1 MIAYLPTHAAMHA
14 SGFADGVDLVK
25 NDYVE
30 RALVA
35 ELLLVGSGLE
45 KQLSDVLLGFADEF
59 AENLRTVYDFEIF
72 DV

>member
-1 MIAYLPTHAAMHA
+1 MHA

-59 AENLRTVYDFEIF
+59 TENLRTVYDFEIF